1 MCRARASLRLF
12 IPRAL
17 REGKGR
23 ISWEA
28 GEGKGRE
35 GGEGGDARG
44 GQARVFEGGYE
55 TEMIGVEGKGG

>member
-28 GEGKGRE
+28 VGGQGG
-35 GGEGGDARG
+35 GGEGGDAKC
-44 GQARVFEGGYE
+44 GQARVFEGGPE
-55 TEMIGVEGKGG
+55 TEMIGFEGKGG